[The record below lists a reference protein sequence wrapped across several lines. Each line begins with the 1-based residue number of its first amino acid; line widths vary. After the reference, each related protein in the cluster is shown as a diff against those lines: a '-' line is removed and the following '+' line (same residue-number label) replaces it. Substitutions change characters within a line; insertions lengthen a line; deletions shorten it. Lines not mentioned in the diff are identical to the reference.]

1 MYGNEHKKQTQH
13 METANTHKACTRGVA
28 KKMPNMLNVKN
39 VKNMGEKK
47 KDVVAG
53 CKKKKK
59 GKPML
64 KCAVCLKKHQNIFE
78 THGNG
83 KQHCSNA

>member
-39 VKNMGEKK
+39 VKNMGGKK

-53 CKKKKK
+53 CKKKTKRQTHAEVCCMFKK
-59 GKPML
+59 APKY
-64 KCAVCLKKHQNIFE
+64 I
-78 THGNG
+78 
-83 KQHCSNA
+83 